1 MLNFWHRSFCQ
12 VVLRIICPFQE
23 QVSQVETLIWLYRYM
38 EKGCFF
44 KKILLL
50 ATFSRNIAKV
60 KTSQAITPFH
70 FIDYSSLFGF
80 YRNITFIIRYLLFL
94 SREDWLRH
102 NRWIM
107 WNRGI
112 RCYTGE
118 SGQSVETGDHVV
130 SSLARVTS
138 VNSSVGILTDQ
149 NHISKVSICSVIDNI
164 TSSLERL
171 LALWC

>member
-1 MLNFWHRSFCQ
+1 M
-12 VVLRIICPFQE
+12 RIICPFQE

-80 YRNITFIIRYLLFL
+80 YRNITFIIRYLLFYHEKTD
-94 SREDWLRH
+94 S
-102 NRWIM
+102 
-107 WNRGI
+107 GT
-112 RCYTGE
+112 TGE
-118 SGQSVETGDHVV
+118 SGETGELGVIQ
-130 SSLARVTS
+130 
-138 VNSSVGILTDQ
+138 VNQVNQLKQ
-149 NHISKVSICSVIDNI
+149 VIMWYPPW
-164 TSSLERL
+164 LE
-171 LALWC
+171 